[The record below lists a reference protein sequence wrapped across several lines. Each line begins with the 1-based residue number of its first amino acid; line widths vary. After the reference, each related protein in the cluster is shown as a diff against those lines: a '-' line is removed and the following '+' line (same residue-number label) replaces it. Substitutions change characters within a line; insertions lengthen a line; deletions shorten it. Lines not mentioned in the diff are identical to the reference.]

1 MLCAPGP
8 SWLSRRPPPTGLE
21 GCGAPRAPATV
32 VFKIQQCQG
41 GCDRKAGEEASTP
54 QESSA
59 GTGNLGSRCQH
70 PFQGSRHR
78 SALCHVA
85 IFVLLQ
91 RYVQHAR
98 MWIWAAELRS
108 GLSCHAMSALSWL
121 LSSESAADPPAR
133 ARGQNPPGMAR
144 SATDDFFSFIWQL
157 DHHRTRV
164 ARPHVQHAR
173 RRTCT
178 ACLFIAKRLHT
189 ALHHHAAPTALTTCV
204 VPPRNKQASHAP
216 GPPSSVRSSE
226 T

>member
-121 LSSESAADPPAR
+121 LSSESAAVGPIHPRGREAKTLRVWRDRRRMTSFLLFGSWTTTVRMLHDHMYSTHVAVPA
-133 ARGQNPPGMAR
+133 
-144 SATDDFFSFIWQL
+144 
-157 DHHRTRV
+157 
-164 ARPHVQHAR
+164 QHAFLSP
-173 RRTCT
+173 CV
-178 ACLFIAKRLHT
+178 CIQLF
-189 ALHHHAAPTALTTCV
+189 TTTLR
-204 VPPRNKQASHAP
+204 PQR
-216 GPPSSVRSSE
+216 
-226 T
+226 